1 MSCPILSG
9 YPSTQQSGGLVGAMD
24 EQLGEK
30 DPCWDL
36 SLHSRTPICTG
47 RAQGYFSGSIRQ
59 LVGRSLPL
67 QAHFQLC
74 RFILLPD
81 TVLANLKTSARV
93 TSLLILLLENV
104 YAYLIGGLALTL
116 TVTCR
121 LQPLPWASLLFG
133 FQFQWKLS
141 VMSISGLEISLV
153 DIAEISLQNT
163 CCHWRGKWHFDL
175 VSDFTNSSSLIWFIR
190 LL

>member
-1 MSCPILSG
+1 MVWQCTSCPIPRG
-9 YPSTQQSGGLVGAMD
+9 YPCIQQSGGLIGVAD

-30 DPCWDL
+30 DSCWDL
-36 SLHSRTPICTG
+36 SLHSCNPICTG
-47 RAQGYFSGSIRQ
+47 RAQGHFSGSIRQ

-67 QAHFQLC
+67 WAHFQLC
-74 RFILLPD
+74 HFILLPD

-116 TVTCR
+116 TLTCR

-133 FQFQWKLS
+133 F
-141 VMSISGLEISLV
+141 
-153 DIAEISLQNT
+153 
-163 CCHWRGKWHFDL
+163 
-175 VSDFTNSSSLIWFIR
+175 
-190 LL
+190 